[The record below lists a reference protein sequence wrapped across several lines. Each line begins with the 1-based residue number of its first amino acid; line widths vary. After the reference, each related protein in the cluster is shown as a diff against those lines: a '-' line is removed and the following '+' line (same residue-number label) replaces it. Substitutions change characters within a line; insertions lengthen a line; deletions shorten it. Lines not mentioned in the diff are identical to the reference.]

1 VVPKAARL
9 GVQDMP
15 VAVGEGESE
24 RRYLGR
30 GEAVSYVLFS
40 DTYEENGLTDGGFI
54 DLLAL
59 NIDQGVRR

>member
-1 VVPKAARL
+1 
-9 GVQDMP
+9 MP
-15 VAVGEGESE
+15 VAVGVSESE